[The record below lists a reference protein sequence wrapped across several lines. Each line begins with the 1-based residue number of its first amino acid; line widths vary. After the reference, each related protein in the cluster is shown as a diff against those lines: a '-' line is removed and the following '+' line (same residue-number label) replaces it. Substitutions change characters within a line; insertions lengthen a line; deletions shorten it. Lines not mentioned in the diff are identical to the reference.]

1 MGPGDI
7 VIWREETV
15 GLLVSDYDFGAGYHG
30 PKAYYVEVLG
40 IRDSLFKKAFW
51 EKDLE
56 LLEEKP

>member
-7 VIWREETV
+7 VRTENHGV
-15 GLLVSDYDFGAGYHG
+15 GIIVSSYDFPDPHTPQAWNIQFVTNKRLKST
-30 PKAYYVEVLG
+30 P
-40 IRDSLFKKAFW
+40 IAFW